1 MSEAIEPPSAPA
13 LLEIRGVSKAFPGVR
28 ALDAV
33 DFTLCAGEI
42 HAVLGENGAG
52 KSTLINV
59 ITGVV
64 RKNAGSIHLDGLA
77 INPHA
82 PIEAERAGI
91 SAVYQEAPGA
101 ANLSVAENIFLGR
114 QPTRFGLIDHSAM
127 NKAAA
132 ELLRRFGL
140 TLDVS
145 RELGAYSLAVRQIAA
160 IARAVDL
167 KARVLVLDEPT
178 ASLDAAEVAAL
189 FLAVREL
196 AAQGVGVI
204 FVTHFLNQVYELTN
218 RICVLRNGRLVG
230 DHATADLPR
239 RQLVD
244 LMLGRSLNEARHVR
258 TPAPTDARIV
268 AKVKGLA
275 LKGEAAAFDLEFRAG
290 DVVGAAGLLGS
301 GRSETALLMFGALRA
316 DAGAIEIDGRA
327 FRFTSPRQAIAHRFA
342 LLPESRKTDG
352 IIGALSIREN
362 IILALQAR
370 RGWLAP
376 LTRKQQADIAQRF
389 IALLDI
395 RTPDAEKP
403 IEQLSGGNQQ
413 KALIARWLATKP
425 ALFLLDEPTR
435 GVDVGAHAEILKLI
449 DAMGQDGMA
458 VYLISSELGE
468 LVSLA
473 ERVSIMRD
481 RRQADVL
488 EGADVSAENI
498 LATIATPS
506 AP

>member
-1 MSEAIEPPSAPA
+1 
-13 LLEIRGVSKAFPGVR
+13 
-28 ALDAV
+28 
-33 DFTLCAGEI
+33 
-42 HAVLGENGAG
+42 
-52 KSTLINV
+52 
-59 ITGVV
+59 
-64 RKNAGSIHLDGLA
+64 
-77 INPHA
+77 
-82 PIEAERAGI
+82 
-91 SAVYQEAPGA
+91 
-101 ANLSVAENIFLGR
+101 
-114 QPTRFGLIDHSAM
+114 
-127 NKAAA
+127 
-132 ELLRRFGL
+132 
-140 TLDVS
+140 
-145 RELGAYSLAVRQIAA
+145 
-160 IARAVDL
+160 
-167 KARVLVLDEPT
+167 
-178 ASLDAAEVAAL
+178 
-189 FLAVREL
+189 
-196 AAQGVGVI
+196 VI

-258 TPAPTDARIV
+258 TPAPTDARMV

-413 KALIARWLATKP
+413 KALIARWLATEP